1 MPRALGEFEL
11 LLLSAVLRLGDEAY
25 GAQVVREI
33 QRRTGRETSSGAVY
47 TGLDRLE
54 ARGLLTSAVGG
65 EPLHRDIRGDAE
77 ADDARDVLGPA
88 AAVAFLRTADH
99 LLDGHHVPRAKQLSN
114 SHPLQPGGR
123 FGDHREQTVW

>member
-54 ARGLLTSAVGG
+54 ARGLLTSAVG
-65 EPLHRDIRGDAE
+65 EPTPER
-77 ADDARDVLGPA
+77 
-88 AAVAFLRTADH
+88 
-99 LLDGHHVPRAKQLSN
+99 
-114 SHPLQPGGR
+114 GGR
-123 FGDHREQTVW
+123 RKRYFKLEAAGARALAASLDAISDMSRGLRPLLNELLSTGGA